1 MKNGVLNQVTAENIL
16 NSETLEVIFMSKLF
30 QNTVFL

>member
-1 MKNGVLNQVTAENIL
+1 MKNGVLKQVTAENIL